1 MLTIKHIREDGI
13 QNVFPASSA
22 LFIPSGVEQLSSVP
36 QPRVELDGKGSM
48 SYLTD
53 GTVYVMNA
61 EGKTVSK
68 WPLSGTVYVD

>member
-1 MLTIKHIREDGI
+1 MLTIKHIREDGV

-22 LFIPSGVEQLSSVP
+22 LFIPSHAEQLSTIK

-48 SYLTD
+48 SYLCD

-68 WPLSGTVYVD
+68 WPLSGTAFTD